1 MSQVAG
7 NINIHISS
15 VDMMEISSDEIMS
28 SSCRRGLIPAQ
39 ILATE
44 KQAFPLAHSK
54 TVFRVSSSISTS
66 PAPPPRLHYSTFW
79 KSISRRIYDKFT
91 DEMVLSARAMS
102 PKMQMPVSN

>member
-1 MSQVAG
+1 
-7 NINIHISS
+7 
-15 VDMMEISSDEIMS
+15 MMEISSNEIIS
-28 SSCRRGLIPAQ
+28 SASHRGLIPAQ
-39 ILATE
+39 IFAPE